1 MNKDFNFLFSISVG
15 HYDRNTDSAK
25 NLEWIETNAN
35 INALAEYIKNGFA
48 FCNCF
53 HHNSITFKNTEKTDK
68 NIKSCNMIVFD
79 FDAVKLSFDEFINMM
94 AQTELTPSM
103 VYTTQN
109 DGKFKPN
116 KNETYCNRY
125 RVIYVTDSPILN
137 NTLYKE
143 IHHHLKREIEL
154 ITNDSNVFNDNSDCS
169 ISHFFGG
176 NKNAKIYLSSE
187 IYALSFFLE
196 RYSVST
202 LNYIVKEDTQSNNN
216 NVTYISLNNEEGDT
230 QSNNNIQGT
239 ENKNII
245 KQCNQEFL
253 KDFYTLPIL
262 EFLQKYYN
270 IYRPIDKTPLQD
282 NGKMIIDVDENYTEI
297 RRKYNISRD
306 EKDGKTYFI
315 MKVQRLRDGE
325 QRRKHLYINLLLRKR
340 IVPQISLE
348 HLIYCGL
355 WELFYYID
363 NKEDTI
369 TKKEILIIALNAY
382 KSKVTII
389 DKKRKKYKI
398 NKEFCYQNN
407 INPRKANILYLNN
420 RRMQEKQNRD
430 SIIKQLYNES
440 LSDVIN
446 NKILKDN
453 GIDISIKTLRRWK
466 KENGL

>member
-1 MNKDFNFLFSISVG
+1 MNKDFNFPFSVSVG

-79 FDAVKLSFDEFINMM
+79 FDAVKLSFDEFIEVMNK
-94 AQTELTPSM
+94 TEITPSF

-109 DGKFKPN
+109 DGKFKAN

-125 RVIYVTDSPILN
+125 RVIYVIDSPILN
-137 NTLYKE
+137 NTLYKA

-154 ITNDSNVFNDNSDCS
+154 ITNDSNIFNDNSDCS

-176 NKNAKIYLSSE
+176 NKNAKVYLSSE
-187 IYALSFFLE
+187 IYSLTFLMQ
-196 RYSVST
+196 RYSIST

-216 NVTYISLNNEEGDT
+216 NVTYISLKSVKEDT
-230 QSNNNIQGT
+230 QSNN
-239 ENKNII
+239 NII

-253 KDFYTLPIL
+253 KNFYNLPIL
-262 EFLQKYYN
+262 EFLQKYYDQ
-270 IYRPIDKTPLQD
+270 YRPIDRTPLKD
-282 NGKMIIDVDENYTEI
+282 NGKMIIDVDDNYTEI
-297 RRKYNISRD
+297 RRKYSIIKD
-306 EKDGKTYFI
+306 EKAGKTYLYT
-315 MKVQRLRDGE
+315 KVQRLRDGE
-325 QRRKHLYINLLLRKR
+325 QRRKHIYLNLLLRKR
-340 IVPQISLE
+340 ILPQISLE

-355 WELFYYID
+355 WELFYYCE

-382 KSKVTII
+382 KSNVTII

-398 NKEFCYQNN
+398 NKEYCYQNN
-407 INPRKANILYLNN
+407 ISPRKANILYLND
-420 RRMQEKQNRD
+420 RRMKEKQNRD
-430 SIIKQLYNES
+430 ELIKQLYNNS
-440 LSDVIN
+440 LSDVKN
-446 NKILKDN
+446 NLILKDN